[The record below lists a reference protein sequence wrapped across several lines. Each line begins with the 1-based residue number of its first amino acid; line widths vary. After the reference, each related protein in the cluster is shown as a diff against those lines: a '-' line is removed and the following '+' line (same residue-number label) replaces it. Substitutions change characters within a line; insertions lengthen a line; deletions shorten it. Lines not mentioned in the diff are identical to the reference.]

1 MLNTATQRIALVV
14 GAFWVLFAVSAT
26 LAEIFD
32 GSGWER

>member
-1 MLNTATQRIALVV
+1 MLTTATQRIALVV
-14 GAFWVLFAVSAT
+14 GVFWVLFAVM